1 MASAEGFLSAQ
12 GSVTAVNGSVISMP
26 SVSLIAGDIDNNGVI
41 NQLDVLTIRM
51 NYDTVIPAAADL
63 NNDGVINVL
72 DLGILA
78 ENYGKSGALL
88 WK

>member
-1 MASAEGFLSAQ
+1 MASAEGFLNAQ
-12 GSVTAVNGSVISMP
+12 GSVTAVNGSLISMP
-26 SVSLIAGDIDNNGVI
+26 SVSLIAGDIDNNSVI